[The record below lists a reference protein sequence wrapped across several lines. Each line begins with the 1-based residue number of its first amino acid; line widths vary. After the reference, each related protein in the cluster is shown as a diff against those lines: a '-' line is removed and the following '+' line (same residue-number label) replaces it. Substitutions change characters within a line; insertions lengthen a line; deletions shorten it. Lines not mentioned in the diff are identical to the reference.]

1 MHAYVAVRTAL
12 LARRASTIVR
22 LLRPADLVPF
32 TLAVLFG
39 GILAAGPGVAQSD
52 ALPVFILAALSAL
65 LGRASW
71 NTLLEGR
78 EFRSE
83 EPDSSKPPERPS
95 PGLRIPPSIARS
107 VGTGMG
113 ALALICAALAGLG
126 HLGVAMAVASLMYL
140 VGSDRR
146 RLAAIA
152 PWFEVILMGIAVVYG
167 SLRVGP
173 NTPVWLGA
181 GLAVLLTLSR
191 EFIAGER
198 ERTIQL
204 ALVII
209 VGTVVASLVPFL
221 YLGFGGIYLVALV
234 VTDAILLRAVWL
246 LIVQRAGY
254 IGRSSHVLLWGMF
267 AGLLSFALYW
277 VG

>member
-12 LARRASTIVR
+12 LARRASIIVR

-39 GILAAGPGVAQSD
+39 GILAAGAGVVQPD

-65 LGRASW
+65 FGRASW
-71 NTLLEGR
+71 NTLLQGR

-83 EPDSSKPPERPS
+83 EPDSSEPPERPS
-95 PGLRIPPSIARS
+95 PGLRLQPSIGQS
-107 VGTGMG
+107 VGLGMG
-113 ALALICAALAGLG
+113 ALALVCAALAGLG
-126 HLGVAMAVASLMYL
+126 HLGVATAVALLMYL

-146 RLAAIA
+146 RLTAIA
-152 PWFEVILMGIAVVYG
+152 PWFEAVLMGIAVVYG
-167 SLRVGP
+167 SLLVGP
-173 NTPVWLGA
+173 NTPAWLGA
-181 GLAVLLTLSR
+181 GLAILITLAR
-191 EFIAGER
+191 EFVAGGR

-204 ALVII
+204 AMVVT
-209 VGTVVASLVPFL
+209 VGTVLASLVPFL